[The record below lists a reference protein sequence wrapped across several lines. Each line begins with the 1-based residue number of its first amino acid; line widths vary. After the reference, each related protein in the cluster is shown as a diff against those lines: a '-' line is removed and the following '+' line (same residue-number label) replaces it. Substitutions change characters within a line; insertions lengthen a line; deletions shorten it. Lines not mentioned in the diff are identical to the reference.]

1 LLVTVNGG
9 QVTVT
14 PTDSTGRT
22 FDAQTYTFSSTP
34 TTSVVKPTN
43 GATLSGT
50 ATTLDASA
58 SNATSVEFLL
68 TGGSYSNKVI
78 CTASLTIYGWLC
90 SWNTT
95 TVPNGSYT
103 LHSEAFNSGGSALS
117 AAVNVTV
124 NNEPA
129 PTTSVLI
136 PANGAVLS
144 GATNLDAS
152 ASNATSV
159 EFRLFGGGYFSSLI
173 GTARPTIYGWL
184 YNWNTASVTNGSYI
198 LASEAFN
205 SAGSSFS
212 SGVNFTVK
220 N

>member
-1 LLVTVNGG
+1 
-9 QVTVT
+9 
-14 PTDSTGRT
+14 
-22 FDAQTYTFSSTP
+22 
-34 TTSVVKPTN
+34 
-43 GATLSGT
+43 
-50 ATTLDASA
+50 
-58 SNATSVEFLL
+58 
-68 TGGSYSNKVI
+68 VI
-78 CTASLTIYGWLC
+78 CTASLTVYGWLC

-103 LHSEAFNSGGSALS
+103 LHSEAFNSGGNALS

-144 GATNLDAS
+144 GASNLDAS

-159 EFRLFGGGYFSSLI
+159 EFRLFGGGYFSWLI
-173 GTARPTIYGWL
+173 GTATPTIYGWL